1 MGPLTCTDG
10 WGELRSWR
18 VPEVPKHMVRR
29 LYVLRLLN
37 VGELFTVNGSW
48 RAREVPKYRVYR
60 PRRNIAVNI
69 DHLSDEDPQFYV
81 LAFSGIMTLLE
92 DS

>member
-1 MGPLTCTDG
+1 
-10 WGELRSWR
+10 
-18 VPEVPKHMVRR
+18 MVRR